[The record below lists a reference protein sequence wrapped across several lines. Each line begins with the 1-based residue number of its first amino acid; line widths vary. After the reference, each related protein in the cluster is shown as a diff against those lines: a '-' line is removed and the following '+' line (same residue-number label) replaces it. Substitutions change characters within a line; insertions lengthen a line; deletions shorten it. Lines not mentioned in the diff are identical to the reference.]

1 MYVYT
6 YIDQSK
12 KIQFIYI
19 LNIFNIYICIEHID
33 QSKKIQLTMKVAE
46 DSSEFVGLKLLFDKE
61 SKKYL

>member
-12 KIQFIYI
+12 KIQF
-19 LNIFNIYICIEHID
+19 
-33 QSKKIQLTMKVAE
+33 TMKVAE